1 MSLSRSWSCDR
12 TVKPHGQNELTA
24 VPSRAFRARAFRFTK
39 PQQLSHGQCLQPRF
53 SDIKLKTH
61 ALRQILLI
69 FFSFLSTK
77 KFQRAA
83 QSVGTRTA
91 SHRPR
96 TPGLTGDER
105 ILSSARMKCDNRL
118 RVGRGKRSVLET
130 REFVT
135 FSISTRRIT
144 LFTID
149 FLLRGSSYITI
160 HSVPAESHSLITT
173 VESRREDQWG
183 K

>member
-1 MSLSRSWSCDR
+1 
-12 TVKPHGQNELTA
+12 
-24 VPSRAFRARAFRFTK
+24 
-39 PQQLSHGQCLQPRF
+39 
-53 SDIKLKTH
+53 
-61 ALRQILLI
+61 
-69 FFSFLSTK
+69 
-77 KFQRAA
+77 
-83 QSVGTRTA
+83 
-91 SHRPR
+91 
-96 TPGLTGDER
+96 
-105 ILSSARMKCDNRL
+105 MKCDNRL